1 MTMHTQKSISGF
13 IASDPKLTYHHDGNP
28 RFYARFKKEH
38 YREEPDG
45 SFTQLEP
52 TFHHLVIRRKTAE
65 RAHEM
70 FAEGDAFIAEGYV
83 RRYSYQRDG
92 RQVEGEEFVAKK
104 IGHDTARSRYTVDR
118 TPRDR
123 AVDHEDRALDRRGG
137 FPSPDPPSYGAAGS
151 AASVLG
157 Q

>member
-1 MTMHTQKSISGF
+1 MAMHTQKSISGF
-13 IASDPKLTYHHDGNP
+13 IASDPKLTYHQDGNP

-45 SFTQLEP
+45 SFTKLDP
-52 TFHHLVIRRKTAE
+52 TFHNLVIRRKTAE
-65 RAHEM
+65 RAYEM
-70 FAEGDAFIAEGYV
+70 FADGDAFVAEGYV
-83 RRYSYQRDG
+83 RQYSYQRDG
-92 RQVEGEEFVAKK
+92 QQFEGEEFVAKK

-118 TPRDR
+118 TPHGQ
-123 AVDHEDRALDRRGG
+123 AVGHDAPTVNHRRG
-137 FPSPDPPSYGAAGS
+137 FASADPSTHGAAAT